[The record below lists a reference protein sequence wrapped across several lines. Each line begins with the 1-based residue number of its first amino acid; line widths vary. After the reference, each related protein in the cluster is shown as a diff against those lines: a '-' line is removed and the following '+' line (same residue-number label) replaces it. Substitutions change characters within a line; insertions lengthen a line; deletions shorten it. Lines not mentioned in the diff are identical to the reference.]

1 MEKCYGVITS
11 YLSDL
16 ITTVDALGVYLY
28 YDLQQLMSW
37 AINTF
42 YCNLQKLMDWVFNT
56 FYSDKEKLPL
66 RDDVCESLFATG
78 GC

>member
-1 MEKCYGVITS
+1 MDQCYGVITS
-11 YLSDL
+11 DLSDP

-37 AINTF
+37 VINTF

-56 FYSDKEKLPL
+56 F
-66 RDDVCESLFATG
+66 
-78 GC
+78 